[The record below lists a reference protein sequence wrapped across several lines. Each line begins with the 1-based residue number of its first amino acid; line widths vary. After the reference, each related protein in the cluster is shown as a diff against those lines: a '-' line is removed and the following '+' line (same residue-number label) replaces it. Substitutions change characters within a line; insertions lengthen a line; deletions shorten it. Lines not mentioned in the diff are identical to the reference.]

1 MEKVERIARER
12 ELSHLYVSYE
22 HIASIMKAILNH
34 KKIKFMSVLED
45 ADRLRGYERANKDL
59 LILFCMNREVATR
72 TFKNISEMLNDT
84 YKINHKATLNDLT
97 IELI

>member
-1 MEKVERIARER
+1 MENVGRIARER
-12 ELSHLYVSYE
+12 ELSHLYVRYE
-22 HIASIMKAILNH
+22 DITTIMKAVLNH

-45 ADRLRGYERANKDL
+45 ADRLRGYEIANKDL
-59 LILFCMNREVATR
+59 LILFCMNREVATK

-84 YKINHKATLNDLT
+84 HKINHKATLRDLT